1 MKRRTFLAASS
12 TVLLTP
18 HLSFAAASKRR
29 VAVIGHSG
37 RGNYGHGLDTV
48 WQQIPETEIVGVAD
62 GNQVGLATELIKLK
76 TTKGFSDYREMLEQ
90 TKPEFVTV
98 APRHADQHHDMILA
112 AIESGVKG
120 IYCEKPFVRTP
131 AEADSLIAAAKKHG
145 TKIAVAHRNRYHPAL
160 PQIDQLIASG
170 EMGKLLEIR
179 GKGKGDRRGGGEDL
193 WVLGT
198 HIVNLFTYFAGAPK
212 SCSAI
217 MLQDGKPV
225 TAADVK
231 PGAEGLGPLAA
242 NELHARYV
250 MQGGPIA
257 YYDSVANDGT
267 AGNGYCFQLI
277 GSKGVVTWHIDR
289 DPVAHFAPGNPWDPA
304 LPPRKWLPITSA
316 GVGKEETQ
324 PEVIK
329 QVHNHVLAVRD
340 LIDAVD
346 GNRPPIC
353 DIQEGAT
360 TVEMVCGVFESHRRD
375 GQAVEIPL
383 AERGNALTKLSTEN

>member
-12 TVLLTP
+12 AVLLTP
-18 HLSFAAASKRR
+18 HLSFAAEAKRR
-29 VAVIGHSG
+29 VAVIGHTG

-48 WQQIPETEIVGVAD
+48 WLQMPETEIVGLAD
-62 GNQVGLATELIKLK
+62 ANPVGLAASMAKLK
-76 TTKGFSDYREMLEQ
+76 TTKGFAGFREMLDQ

-98 APRHADQHHDMILA
+98 APRHPDQHHDMIMA

-120 IYCEKPFVRTP
+120 VYCEKPFVRTP
-131 AEADSLIAAAKKHG
+131 AEADSLIAAAEKHG
-145 TKIAVAHRNRYHPAL
+145 TKVAIAHRNRYHPAL
-160 PQIDQLIASG
+160 AQIDQLMSSG

-198 HIVNLFTYFAGAPK
+198 HIVNLFAYFGGAPQT
-212 SCSAI
+212 CSAI

-242 NELHARYV
+242 NELHARYL
-250 MQGGPIA
+250 MEDGTIA
-257 YYDSVANDGT
+257 YYDSIANDDT
-267 AGNGYCFQLI
+267 AGNGYCLQLI

-289 DPVAHFAPGNPWDPA
+289 DPIAHFAPGNPFDPA
-304 LPPRKWLPITSA
+304 LPPRKWLPITSV
-316 GVGKEETQ
+316 GVGKEETN
-324 PEVIK
+324 PEQIK

-346 GNRPPIC
+346 DAREPIC
-353 DIQEGAT
+353 NIHEGAT
-360 TVEMVCGVFESHRRD
+360 TVEMVCGVFESHRQN
-375 GQAVEIPL
+375 GQAVELPL
-383 AERGNALTKLSTEN
+383 AERDHPLAKLTSTG